1 MAQMFSLPPL
11 NKLTQI
17 EQKKKKNLLICIWSE
32 VTVHG
37 AALGGT
43 RMHGTP
49 RGGHMGLTREGMES
63 LFALPS

>member
-1 MAQMFSLPPL
+1 M
-11 NKLTQI
+11 
-17 EQKKKKNLLICIWSE
+17 
-32 VTVHG
+32 HG

-49 RGGHMGLTREGMES
+49 RGGHMGLIREGMES